1 MTGQVFLDTNILV
14 YAALQP
20 DPRSETARGLLAQR
34 GTISVQVLNE
44 FAHVA
49 NRKLRRSWPEIARA
63 LAAIRVLCP
72 PPLPV
77 TAATHEAALAIAGR
91 TGYAIYDALI
101 IASALEAG
109 CGILFSEDLQDGQ
122 LIDGRLTVRNPFG
135 KGIEATL

>member
-14 YAALQP
+14 CAALQP

-49 NRKLRRSWPEIARA
+49 NRKLRRSWAEIARA
-63 LAAIRVLCP
+63 LSAIRVLCP
-72 PPLPV
+72 PPLPI
-77 TAATHEAALAIAGR
+77 TAATHVAALTIAER
-91 TGYAIYDALI
+91 TGHAIYDALI

-122 LIDGRLTVRNPFG
+122 LIDARLTVRNPFG
-135 KGIEATL
+135 KGIEAG